1 MPLNT
6 QIPQHIRKLAQI
18 SDRARSLTG
27 RLKPAPKGGKRAAQK
42 SVAQPLPT
50 DALDIPVC
58 DISLEQAERSAL
70 EQRGQFL
77 ARQDMWEELGQEIRD
92 YDRSRAVTAG
102 GMSKADLLALGA
114 RSDVT
119 APVLAA
125 FADPALMPQHAPRHG
140 LRDLEIV
147 LEDHPGDYGVALVVI
162 NAYIDIAWAWRG
174 EGWISDLPTRQRREF
189 ETRMR
194 RAAEILDHFNP
205 FEHDSPALAATRC
218 ALLAVQAAADQRIA
232 DDYEDLIELDPAN
245 PRHMRAFGNH
255 LLPRWF
261 GSYQQLEIGARRS
274 AILTR
279 DIWGMG
285 GYAWTYLDA
294 LSVDPKAIEMLD
306 VDFFTDAMRDILQ
319 RRPDQHI
326 VNSFAAF
333 CAVTLQQDRFQTLA
347 HAEAAAAIARAFD
360 WILRDHLREVHPMIW
375 AMANEDPTRTAGPAA
390 LDSIARDGEKR
401 ALHRIASHFAA
412 DIRQGARIV
421 FDESGPMVISPR

>member
-1 MPLNT
+1 MPLKT
-6 QIPQHIRKLAQI
+6 PISQQIRNLSKISGRALAL
-18 SDRARSLTG
+18 SRRLSSASRGLKRTG
-27 RLKPAPKGGKRAAQK
+27 TEASSHVAKPLR
-42 SVAQPLPT
+42 T
-50 DALDIPVC
+50 DALDIPVS
-58 DISLEQAERSAL
+58 DISLEEAERRAL

-77 ARQDMWEELGQEIRD
+77 ARQDMWEILGREIRD
-92 YDRSRAVTAG
+92 LDRERAVTAG

-125 FADPALMPQHAPRHG
+125 FADPGLMPQHAPRHG
-140 LRDLEIV
+140 LRDLEGV
-147 LEDHPGDYGVALVVI
+147 LDDHPHDYGVALVVI

-174 EGWISDLPTRQRREF
+174 DGGIADIPADRRREF
-189 ETRMR
+189 ETKMA
-194 RAAEILDHFNP
+194 RAADILDRFSP

-218 ALLAVQAAADQRIA
+218 ALLAAQAGADQRIV

-274 AILTR
+274 AVLTR

-294 LSVDPKAIEMLD
+294 LAVDPTAIEMLD
-306 VDFFTDAMRDILQ
+306 VDFFLDAMRDILQ

-326 VNSFAAF
+326 VNTFAAF
-333 CAVTLQQDRFQTLA
+333 CAVTLQQDRFPSSQATQL
-347 HAEAAAAIARAFD
+347 ARAFD
-360 WILRDHLREVHPMIW
+360 WILRDHLREVHPVIW
-375 AMANEDPTRTAGPAA
+375 AMAHEDPTRASGPAA

-401 ALHRIASHFAA
+401 ALRRIASHFAA
-412 DIRQGARIV
+412 EIRQGARIV

>member
-27 RLKPAPKGGKRAAQK
+27 RLKPASKGGKRAAQK

-174 EGWISDLPTRQRREF
+174 EGWISDLP
-189 ETRMR
+189 
-194 RAAEILDHFNP
+194 P
-205 FEHDSPALAATRC
+205 P
-218 ALLAVQAAADQRIA
+218 AAARIRNPDA
-232 DDYEDLIELDPAN
+232 AGGGN
-245 PRHMRAFGNH
+245 PR
-255 LLPRWF
+255 P
-261 GSYQQLEIGARRS
+261 
-274 AILTR
+274 
-279 DIWGMG
+279 
-285 GYAWTYLDA
+285 
-294 LSVDPKAIEMLD
+294 
-306 VDFFTDAMRDILQ
+306 LQ
-319 RRPDQHI
+319 P
-326 VNSFAAF
+326 V
-333 CAVTLQQDRFQTLA
+333 
-347 HAEAAAAIARAFD
+347 
-360 WILRDHLREVHPMIW
+360 
-375 AMANEDPTRTAGPAA
+375 RT
-390 LDSIARDGEKR
+390 
-401 ALHRIASHFAA
+401 
-412 DIRQGARIV
+412 
-421 FDESGPMVISPR
+421 